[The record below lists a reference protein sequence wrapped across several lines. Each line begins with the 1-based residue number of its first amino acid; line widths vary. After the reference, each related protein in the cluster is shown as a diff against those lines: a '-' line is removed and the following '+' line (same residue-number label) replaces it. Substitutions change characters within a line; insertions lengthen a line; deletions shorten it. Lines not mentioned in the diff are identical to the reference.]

1 MSDVYENLMTS
12 SEDILQ
18 NLIGNFE
25 DYTGETLTIGNE
37 KRQFL
42 QGFAYV
48 LAVVQNNINETAKQ
62 NLLKYSIGEALAGLG
77 DLFGVYA
84 LEAQPATVT
93 LQFTLSSAKAVD
105 VTIPKGTRATADG
118 NIFFATDEDLIIP
131 SGENIGTVTATATVS
146 GAKGNGFVI
155 GQITNIVD
163 GVPYVGSVTNTT
175 ASKDGRDIETDDEL
189 RERMR
194 LAPYLYSTAGAEE
207 AYRYFA
213 LSANVNVGDA
223 QPYRTSAGCV
233 TIALVNKDGTLPDAD
248 GEIVNDVKNACN
260 AKNVRPMT
268 DNLTVKPAT
277 SIESNID
284 VSYYISADN
293 SAKVTEIKAA
303 VEAAVEEYRLWQ
315 ITKIGRDIDPDK
327 LKTRMYNAGAEK
339 VVITSPIETTVN
351 DGEVAQFKTVN
362 VKYNGEKE

>member
-1 MSDVYENLMTS
+1 MSVYENLMTS
-12 SEDILQ
+12 SEDIMQ
-18 NLIGNFE
+18 NLISNFE
-25 DYTGETLTIGNE
+25 EYTGETLTTGNE

-48 LAVVQNNINETAKQ
+48 LAVVLNNINETAKQ
-62 NLLKYSIGEALAGLG
+62 NLLRYAIGEPLAGLG
-77 DLFGVYA
+77 DLFGVVA
-84 LEAQPATVT
+84 LEAEPATVT
-93 LQFTLSSAKAVD
+93 LQFTLSSAQAAS

-118 NIFFATDEDLIIP
+118 NIFFATDEDLTIV
-131 SGENIGTVTATATVS
+131 SGENIGTVTATATVA
-146 GAKGNGFVI
+146 GAIGNGFVK

-175 ASKDGRDIETDDEL
+175 ESKYGRDAETDEEM

-194 LAPYLYSTAGAEE
+194 LAPFSYSTAGAEE

-213 LSANVNVGDA
+213 LSANVNIGDV

-248 GEIVNDVKNACN
+248 GDIVNDVKNACS
-260 AKNVRPMT
+260 AKNVRPLT
-268 DNLTVKPAT
+268 DNLTVQPAT
-277 SIESNID
+277 AIESSID
-284 VSYYISADN
+284 VSYYISTEN
-293 SAKVTEIKAA
+293 NAKVTEIKEA

-315 ITKIGRDIDPDK
+315 TTKIGRDIDPDK

-362 VKYNGEKE
+362 VKYNGEIE